1 MEWAALCRKPRFVS
15 RRGRRPVDGGRLWVQ
30 AWSRGSCGQVKSME
44 KGWKSKT
51 IAFYCYTVYIY
62 IYIITISINYVYIYI
77 HIHIYIHVY
86 TYIYTYIYIYILGR
100 MFTCLSCCGVLVDF
114 MGISFFCS
122 ARCWDDDSP
131 ATNDG
136 FHKEPLSSVATLV
149 GWSSPTC
156 QAIQNGSAKFG
167 KGLHNGILVLGCSS
181 NWGHLSRRN
190 GGLSDKQGACV
201 QSLWSYSPQKQPNC
215 ISKQKLWDR

>member
-1 MEWAALCRKPRFVS
+1 
-15 RRGRRPVDGGRLWVQ
+15 
-30 AWSRGSCGQVKSME
+30 ME
-44 KGWKSKT
+44 KQNNR
-51 IAFYCYTVYIY
+51 ILLLYCIH

-77 HIHIYIHVY
+77 HIYIH
-86 TYIYTYIYIYILGR
+86 IYILGR

-136 FHKEPLSSVATLV
+136 FHKEPLCSVATLV

-201 QSLWSYSPQKQPNC
+201 QSLWSYWPQKQPNC